1 MRSAIASGTRPG
13 RRQWLID
20 ERFAQVSDK
29 QTVSSDWPV
38 PCGSSSFG
46 ERAPIGC
53 PIHLCL
59 FPPNL
64 RLRPSRS
71 NQFVVLVLAIPGA
84 DPFSDVLLPPLS
96 LRERRVQKNETHPPL
111 AIRYRAFFRSDLPPS
126 PIVKG
131 SSF

>member
-29 QTVSSDWPV
+29 QTESLDWPV

-53 PIHLCL
+53 PIYLCL

-96 LRERRVQKNETHPPL
+96 LRERRVQKNETHP
-111 AIRYRAFFRSDLPPS
+111 S
-126 PIVKG
+126 VKHILT
-131 SSF
+131 